1 MTPYEL
7 ANMRNPLS
15 IKNVRRIRK
24 LLNTISFKIDYRS
37 RDMIEVHDWFR
48 EISDELCA
56 CRAILY
62 EWNCRKKGGAK

>member
-1 MTPYEL
+1 MTPHEL
-7 ANMRNPLS
+7 AKMRNMLS

-24 LLNTISFKIDYRS
+24 LLNAIDFNISCRS
-37 RDMIEVHDWFR
+37 RNTFEVHDWFR

-56 CRAILY
+56 CRAILN